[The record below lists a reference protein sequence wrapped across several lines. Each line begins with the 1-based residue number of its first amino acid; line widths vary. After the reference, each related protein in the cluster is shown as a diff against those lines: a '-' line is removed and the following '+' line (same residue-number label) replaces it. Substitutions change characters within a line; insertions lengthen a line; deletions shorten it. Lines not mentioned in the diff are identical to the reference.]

1 VVVLWSPSA
10 VTSTWVLD
18 EAAEGRDL
26 AKLVPVLIEECKP
39 PLGFRQ
45 YQTVD
50 LTRWT
55 APGALPQPLL
65 EAVSKAIA
73 NDHNDLPN
81 LAPRVRVSICV
92 LPFANMSGDAEQ
104 EYFSDGISEDIT
116 TDLSKISALEVV
128 ARNTAFS
135 FKGGSD
141 AVEKIA
147 KQLGVSHLLEGSV
160 RKAGNRVRITAQLID
175 GATGAHVWADRYDRD
190 LTDIFAIQDEIS
202 KSIVDA
208 LRVKLLPAEKEAV
221 EKRGT
226 SNAEAYN
233 LYLMARQYWIG
244 GNWGDVRQ
252 IELVIRICQRA
263 VELDPNYAKAW
274 GLLAVVQSILKFTF
288 GVGQEDGLRAAER
301 ALALDPSIA
310 EAYVVRARHSYE
322 HGQTEQ
328 VENALDDALRFE
340 PDSWEVNKEAGRIF
354 YFQRRFR
361 DAVRHFEKA
370 VSVAENDYHSW
381 SLLSSAYRELEDEEG
396 VLRAAKMIAEITER
410 VVAQDPTNGSA
421 ISGGAT
427 AFAILGDFDRVRNWI
442 DKALLVSPDN
452 MIMRHNLACLS
463 AEYLQDAHLAL
474 ALLKPNFKQ
483 MTKSALNATIADPD
497 LDSLRE
503 IPEFGEMLR
512 EAEARLRVTADV
524 SGAAHQ

>member
-1 VVVLWSPSA
+1 
-10 VTSTWVLD
+10 
-18 EAAEGRDL
+18 
-26 AKLVPVLIEECKP
+26 
-39 PLGFRQ
+39 
-45 YQTVD
+45 
-50 LTRWT
+50 
-55 APGALPQPLL
+55 
-65 EAVSKAIA
+65 
-73 NDHNDLPN
+73 
-81 LAPRVRVSICV
+81 
-92 LPFANMSGDAEQ
+92 
-104 EYFSDGISEDIT
+104 
-116 TDLSKISALEVV
+116 
-128 ARNTAFS
+128 
-135 FKGGSD
+135 
-141 AVEKIA
+141 
-147 KQLGVSHLLEGSV
+147 
-160 RKAGNRVRITAQLID
+160 
-175 GATGAHVWADRYDRD
+175 
-190 LTDIFAIQDEIS
+190 
-202 KSIVDA
+202 
-208 LRVKLLPAEKEAV
+208 
-221 EKRGT
+221 
-226 SNAEAYN
+226 
-233 LYLMARQYWIG
+233 MARQYWIG

-252 IELVIRICQRA
+252 IELVVRICQRA

-301 ALALDPSIA
+301 ALALDPSVA

-328 VENALDDALRFE
+328 VENALDEALRLE

-361 DAVRHFEKA
+361 DAVRHFEKS
-370 VSVAENDYHSW
+370 VSVAETDYHSW
-381 SLLSSAYRELEDEEG
+381 SLLSSAYRELGNEEG
-396 VLRAAKMIAEITER
+396 VLRAAKMISEITER

-463 AEYLQDAHLAL
+463 AEYLQDSHLAL

-503 IPEFGEMLR
+503 LPEF
-512 EAEARLRVTADV
+512 
-524 SGAAHQ
+524 